1 MPKPLTD
8 EEKLI
13 EKLRRIEALYARPGT
28 AGEREAAGSARE
40 RILARLAEIEKTEA
54 LEEFRLTLSD
64 RWAKQLFLALLRRYN
79 LEPYRYHG
87 QKYTTVM
94 VKATPTFMNETI
106 WPEYQALYKTLE
118 AHLEEVTQRVVAE
131 ALHSD
136 TSDISP
142 SRKT

>member
-1 MPKPLTD
+1 MTD

-28 AGEREAAGSARE
+28 QGEREAAGSARG

-79 LEPYRYHG
+79 LTPYRYHG

-94 VKATPTFMNETI
+94 VKTTPTFMNETI
-106 WPEYQALYKTLE
+106 WPEYQALHKTLE
-118 AHLEEVTQRVVAE
+118 AHLEEATQRVVAE
-131 ALHSD
+131 ALHAD
-136 TSDISP
+136 TSDINP
-142 SRKT
+142 STPK

>member
-28 AGEREAAGSARE
+28 EGEREAAGSARE
-40 RILARLAEIEKTEA
+40 RILARLAEIEKTET
-54 LEEFRLTLSD
+54 LEEFKLTLSD

-79 LEPYRYHG
+79 LTPYRYHG

-94 VKATPTFMNETI
+94 VKTTPTFMNETL

-131 ALHSD
+131 ALHAN
-136 TSDISP
+136 TSDVTS
-142 SRKT
+142 SAKK

>member
-28 AGEREAAGSARE
+28 PGEREAAAGARE
-40 RILARLAEIEKTEA
+40 RILARLKEVEKVEKP
-54 LEEFRLTLSD
+54 EEYKLTLAD
-64 RWAKQLFLALLRRYN
+64 QWCKQLLLALLRRYN

-94 VKATPTFMNETI
+94 VKVAPSFMNETL
-106 WPEYQALYKTLE
+106 WPEYEALQETLE
-118 AHLEEVTQRVVAE
+118 AHLEEVTQRIVAE
-131 ALHSD
+131 ALHAD